1 MASVRTPKSWKSKGA
16 ISGLCGG
23 LRINVHLSFV
33 IASCALILVCGHVF
47 MLKEDFSNIFM
58 RSSSPELL
66 LQGFKSFNVQI

>member
-1 MASVRTPKSWKSKGA
+1 MWKSEGA

-23 LRINVHLSFV
+23 LRINVRLSFV
-33 IASCALILVCGHVF
+33 IASRVFKLVCGHVF

-66 LQGFKSFNVQI
+66 LQGFKSFNVEI